1 MAVRWPA
8 PSHPLSVIKHDGRG
22 WSDIADARRVR
33 LLCSSTAD
41 GNDTG
46 DLNVP
51 ERGLQVSPFM
61 MFMLFMGMVYVVL
74 TLQQRATRR
83 DRADPDAKGGGGG
96 AADGGGGDGQ
106 GAEPTA
112 PGPGPAVD

>member
-8 PSHPLSVIKHDGRG
+8 SSQPLSVIKPDGRG
-22 WSDIADARRVR
+22 WSDIADARRAR
-33 LLCSSTAD
+33 LLCCSAAD

-74 TLQQRATRR
+74 TLQQRATRQ
-83 DRADPDAKGGGGG
+83 DRADPDAKGGAGG
-96 AADGGGGDGQ
+96 AGGGGEDPG
-106 GAEPTA
+106 PTA